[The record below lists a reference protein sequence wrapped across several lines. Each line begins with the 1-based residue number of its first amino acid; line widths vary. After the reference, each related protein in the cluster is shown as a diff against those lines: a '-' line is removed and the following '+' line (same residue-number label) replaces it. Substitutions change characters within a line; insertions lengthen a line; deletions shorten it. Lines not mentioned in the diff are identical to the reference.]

1 MPDSLTIGQAR
12 RLALVA
18 QGFTRVNG
26 SGPVSNGSG
35 PATVARAT
43 PAPATPSPAAPAT
56 PAPAAPAPAAP
67 ALAAPEVAV
76 GPMAAAATLRATLRR
91 LGAIQIDS
99 INVVARSHE
108 LTLAARAGAHDP
120 ATFERLIYQ
129 RRAGFE
135 YWGHAASFLPI
146 ESFRLFLPRMARLAA
161 QTRGWF
167 AGTRSKHRHLYGL
180 ILERI
185 RAEGPLT
192 ASDFRE
198 PGARRRGTWW
208 DWAPAKHVLEDLFDQ
223 GVVLVHDRV
232 RFERRYDLAERVLPA
247 GLDLAEPTAH
257 EAAVELTVLAA
268 RALGVATA
276 ADLADYFRLPLNEA
290 KPALAETLAAGLLQ
304 EVEVQ
309 GWPKP
314 AYLLPGTSLPRR
326 AAHPPVLLSPFDSL
340 IWSRQRTE
348 RLFGFNYRLEIY
360 VPAARRQ
367 HGYYTMPLLAGGRPI
382 ARVDPKHDRQAGAL
396 LLRNLVL
403 EEGVDL
409 DEAAGASAAAA
420 WRLVAYLRAER
431 VEVGDG
437 VPPDLAAALRP
448 ALAAGGLPPGGPGG
462 APPGDAPGR
471 ARHQSRRSPPRAP
484 SANLPGSSGSRYRW

>member
-1 MPDSLTIGQAR
+1 MGGVQFSATGRIVPCGGATKRLPRAPPRRPLSHASGSLSSMPQTLTIGQAR
-12 RLALVA
+12 RLAL
-18 QGFTRVNG
+18 
-26 SGPVSNGSG
+26 
-35 PATVARAT
+35 
-43 PAPATPSPAAPAT
+43 
-56 PAPAAPAPAAP
+56 
-67 ALAAPEVAV
+67 
-76 GPMAAAATLRATLRR
+76 
-91 LGAIQIDS
+91 
-99 INVVARSHE
+99 
-108 LTLAARAGAHDP
+108 AARVGAHDP
-120 ATFERLIYQ
+120 AAFERLVYR

-146 ESFRLFLPRMARLAA
+146 ENFRLFLPRMARLAA

-167 AGTRSKHRHLYGL
+167 ADTRSKHGHLYDL

-185 RAEGPLT
+185 RAEGPLA

-198 PGARRRGTWW
+198 PGGRRRGTWW

-223 GVVLVHDRV
+223 GAVLVHDRV

-276 ADLADYFRLPLNEA
+276 ADLADYFRLRPSEA
-290 KPALAETLAAGLLQ
+290 RSALAETLASGLLQ
-304 EVEVQ
+304 AVRVP

-314 AYLLPGTSLPRR
+314 AYLPPGTSLPRR

-348 RLFGFNYRLEIY
+348 RLFGFSYRLEVY

-367 HGYYTMPLLAGGRPI
+367 HGYYVT
-382 ARVDPKHDRQAGAL
+382 L

-409 DEAAGASAAAA
+409 DEAVTATAAAA
-420 WRLVAYLRAER
+420 WRLAAHLRAER
-431 VEVGDG
+431 VEVGQG
-437 VPPDLAAALRP
+437 VPSHLAAALRP
-448 ALAAGGLPPGGPGG
+448 ALAAGDLPPGDRGGPG
-462 APPGDAPGR
+462 PGDAEAGDAEAGDASAGEQVAASTGTQREPPGE
-471 ARHQSRRSPPRAP
+471 
-484 SANLPGSSGSRYRW
+484 